1 MKEFDIKLG
10 EIIRAEREKRDIS
23 QQQIADALGCTNAA
37 VSNWETGRRAMYA
50 ETLRRYCQYLGI
62 TMQSVF
68 DQMGE
73 IK

>member
-50 ETLRRYCQYLGI
+50 ETLRRYCQHLGI

-73 IK
+73 TK